1 MDYQI
6 QIINAIKKV
15 MPAVVSI
22 TVSKEMEDIAKE
34 LPFDIESLN
43 PYDQEI
49 LKERMQQAPRDEH
62 GRIKVG
68 GGSGFLVSSNGVI
81 LTNKHVIMDPH
92 ASYSVL
98 ASNGKKYDT
107 KVTSYDPI
115 NDIAILKIED
125 KNLPTISLD
134 SSGKLELGQSVI
146 AIGNALGEFANSVS
160 TGVVSG
166 LSRFI
171 SATTDMMGHQEK
183 LRGLIQTDAA
193 INPGNSGGPLIN
205 LNGEAIGIN
214 VAVVFGAQNIGFA
227 IPVARA
233 IKDLEEIK
241 KYGHIRRPFIGVR
254 YVTLNKALKD
264 HFHLPV
270 DHGALIIN
278 EGAPGDT
285 AVIPKS
291 PAEKAGLKEFDV
303 ILSCEGKQINEETT
317 LEDHLAETAIGNILK
332 LKVLRKGKE
341 IDAKLTLEEFQTPPP
356 PMETKE
362 L

>member
-1 MDYQI
+1 MDYQT
-6 QIINAIKKV
+6 QIINAIKKG

-49 LKERMQQAPRDEH
+49 LKERMRQAPKDEH
-62 GRIKVG
+62 GRVKVG

-115 NDIAILKIED
+115 NDIAILKIDD

-134 SSGKLELGQSVI
+134 TSGKLELGQSVI

-166 LSRFI
+166 LSRLI

-241 KYGHIRRPFIGVR
+241 KYGHIRRPFVGVR
-254 YVTLNKALKD
+254 YVTLNKALQE
-264 HFHLPV
+264 HFRLPI
-270 DHGALIIN
+270 DHGALVIN
-278 EGAPGDT
+278 EGAPGDV
-285 AVIPKS
+285 AVIPGS

-303 ILSCEGKQINEETT
+303 ILSCEEKIINEETT
-317 LEDHLAETAIGNILK
+317 LEDHLSETNIGDVLK
-332 LKVLRKGKE
+332 LKIFRKGKGGE
-341 IDAKLTLEEFQTPPP
+341 VNLTLEEFKTPPP

>member
-1 MDYQI
+1 MDYQA
-6 QIINAIKKV
+6 QVINAIKKV
-15 MPAVVSI
+15 LPAVVSI
-22 TVSKEMEDIAKE
+22 TVSKDMADITRE

-49 LKERMQQAPRDEH
+49 LKERMRQAPKDEH

-68 GGSGFLVSSNGVI
+68 GGSGFLVSADGVI

-107 KVTSYDPI
+107 KVISYDPI
-115 NDIAILKIED
+115 NDIAILKIDD
-125 KNLPTISLD
+125 KRLPTISLNAT
-134 SSGKLELGQSVI
+134 GEIELGQSVI

-166 LSRFI
+166 LSRLI
-171 SATTDMMGHQEK
+171 NATTDMMGHQEK

-205 LNGEAIGIN
+205 LNGEAVGIN

-241 KYGHIRRPFIGVR
+241 SYGRIRRPFIGVR
-254 YVTLNKALKD
+254 YVTLNKALQE
-264 HFHLPV
+264 HFRLPV
-270 DHGALIIN
+270 DHGALVIN
-278 EGAPGDT
+278 EGAPGDV
-285 AVIPKS
+285 AVIPGS
-291 PAEKAGLKEFDV
+291 PAEKAGLREFDV
-303 ILSCEGKQINEETT
+303 ILSCEGKSINEETT
-317 LEDHLAETAIGNILK
+317 LEDHLSDSNIGETHK
-332 LKVLRKGKE
+332 LTVFRKGKE
-341 IDAKLTLEEFQTPPP
+341 HEVQLTLEEYKVPAP